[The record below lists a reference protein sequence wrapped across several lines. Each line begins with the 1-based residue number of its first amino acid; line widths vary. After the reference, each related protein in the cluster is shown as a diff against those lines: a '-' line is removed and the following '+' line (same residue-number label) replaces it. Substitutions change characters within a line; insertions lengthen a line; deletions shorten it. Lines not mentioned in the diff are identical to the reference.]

1 MFFFV
6 RTKTRFF
13 YIVIERRNDDVVAR
27 AAMAEDFADDA
38 YKVTI
43 NYKLI
48 ELEYLFS
55 FFFIATTRLN
65 KWNFW
70 WIVYV
75 QNLVCWT
82 IIILFSSKNDKKK
95 QKTYEKNLFPKQYD
109 QIACKFKARDSAI
122 KLIWT
127 GGGDNNLLFYVYK
140 YLHIFTKYYTYRNWN

>member
-55 FFFIATTRLN
+55 FFFFIATTRLN

-75 QNLVCWT
+75 GT
-82 IIILFSSKNDKKK
+82 Y
-95 QKTYEKNLFPKQYD
+95 KTWCAE
-109 QIACKFKARDSAI
+109 R
-122 KLIWT
+122 
-127 GGGDNNLLFYVYK
+127 
-140 YLHIFTKYYTYRNWN
+140 